1 MSYPTKLLNDHETI
15 ALDINPHWWFFA
27 KAGAAAVVTAVLAAV
42 AVVADW
48 PGWLRTFFLILMVL
62 SVIWLV
68 VRYFKWTTTNFVVTS
83 DRVIFREGVI
93 AKHGVEIPLDRVNN
107 VNFHQRLFERMIGT
121 GDLLIE
127 SASED
132 GQSRFT
138 DIRRPDAVQN
148 LIHKQIYN
156 SKHQRGP
163 AYDTAMT
170 SPPPP
175 DVATQLEKL
184 EGMLLRGS
192 LSQAE
197 FDAQKRRLLGT
208 SDYDDGTPHAGSP
221 LPPPPPGAGR

>member
-27 KAGAAAVVTAVLAAV
+27 KAGAAAVVSALLAIIAT
-42 AVVADW
+42 VADW
-48 PGWLRTFFLILMVL
+48 PDWLKQFFLILIVACI
-62 SVIWLV
+62 IWLV

-83 DRVIFREGVI
+83 DRVIFREGVV

-138 DIRRPDAVQN
+138 DIRHPDSVQN
-148 LIHKQIYN
+148 LIHKQIYDA
-156 SKHQRGP
+156 KHQHAA
-163 AYDTAMT
+163 AYGAAAAA
-170 SPPPP
+170 SPPSP

-184 EGMLLRGS
+184 EGMMQRGS

-197 FDAQKRRLLGT
+197 FDAQKRRLLGIP
-208 SDYDDGTPHAGSP
+208 DDDGPPSTGTP